1 MGASTE
7 ELQKHVKEISERIR
21 KGEYPGFLDAKV
33 VKWVE
38 VSIQYAEAVVA
49 VLLDAV
55 ERYTDAAARD
65 RESQEKNRRV
75 QRVQTWAMVAL
86 TFALAVS
93 TALYTYAAWR
103 PARQSDRFVSPIAAS
118 PLPGTTPAAPQSPQ
132 PPTRD
137 Q

>member
-55 ERYTDAAARD
+55 ERMERI
-65 RESQEKNRRV
+65 Q
-75 QRVQTWAMVAL
+75 
-86 TFALAVS
+86 
-93 TALYTYAAWR
+93 
-103 PARQSDRFVSPIAAS
+103 PANWVLPAS
-118 PLPGTTPAAPQSPQ
+118 PTAGRRST
-132 PPTRD
+132 
-137 Q
+137 